1 MKKAVFLY
9 GAYGHTGQFV
19 LRELQRRGWPVS
31 AAGRDASKLESLAS
45 GNKGGISLH
54 VVSTTPAQALL
65 EAAKDTVA
73 IINCAGPFEDTAWPL
88 MDLALKLKIPYF
100 DVTGEAEV
108 AAKAFSDFAQPARSA
123 GIAVMPATGFYGA
136 LGDLLA
142 TAVAGEWKGVDS
154 ISIGYALDGWKPTT
168 GTRNVMARMAGRRS
182 VFREGKLVQITEQPQ
197 FTEKKFSAEIGTIPV
212 MSDYPGPEGTLISSH
227 MVVRNVTN
235 YMAIAALKDLRDPN
249 GKGPE
254 AIDESGRSNQNFHVE
269 VEVEKNGQLRRG
281 WASGRDIYA
290 ITAPIVVEALER
302 VLATREV
309 VGVTASGKVFAP
321 IGFLNSLSSSG
332 INFHI
337 AQ

>member
-19 LRELQRRGWPVS
+19 LRELLRRGWPVV
-31 AAGRDASKLESLAS
+31 AAGRDASKLESLS
-45 GNKGGISLH
+45 SENRSGISLRI
-54 VVSTTPAQALL
+54 VSTTPAHFLL
-65 EAAKDTVA
+65 DAAKDTVA

-88 MDLALKLKIPYF
+88 IDLALKLEIPYL

-108 AAKAFSDFAQPARSA
+108 AARAFSEFGQSARSA

-136 LGDLLA
+136 LGDVLA
-142 TAVAGEWKGVDS
+142 TAVAAEWKEVDS

-168 GTRNVMARMAGRRS
+168 GTKNVMARMAGRRS
-182 VFREGKLVQITEQPQ
+182 VFREGKVVQITEQPQ
-197 FTEKKFSAEIGTIPV
+197 FTTKKFSAEIGAVPV

-227 MVVRNVTN
+227 MAVRNVTN
-235 YMAIAALKDLRDPN
+235 YMAVAALKDLRDLS

-254 AIDESGRSNQNFHVE
+254 AIDEFGRSNQKFHVE
-269 VEVEKNGQLRRG
+269 IEVEKNGQLRRG

-290 ITAPIVVEALER
+290 ITAPIVIEALER
-302 VLATREV
+302 ILVAKEISGV
-309 VGVTASGKVFAP
+309 VSAGEAFPPVS
-321 IGFLNSLSSSG
+321 FLNSLSSSG
-332 INFHI
+332 LNFYV